1 MDKKPVRIIIKT
13 LAAILIILGLAYLFM
28 VTKDLGYKIFSNRA
42 KDTPQT
48 CVTAVIE
55 VEQGDSI
62 NVIAKKLYDKDIVEN
77 RYICYL
83 AMRAQEGCNSIM
95 PGEYTVTS
103 AMKPSEIVAVLS
115 GIGLE
120 E

>member
-1 MDKKPVRIIIKT
+1 MDKKPIRIIIKT
-13 LAAILIILGLAYLFM
+13 LAAILIVLALVYLFM
-28 VTKDLGYKIFSNRA
+28 ITKDLGYQIFSNRA

-48 CVTAVIE
+48 CVTAVIV

-62 NVIAKKLYDKDIVEN
+62 NTIAKKLYDKDIVEN
-77 RYICYL
+77 RIICYL
-83 AMRAQEGCNSIM
+83 SLRAQEGCNSIM

-103 AMKPSEIVAVLS
+103 AMKPSELVTVLS
-115 GIGLE
+115 GKDLE